1 MTECQGR
8 HFGIR
13 VVFTL
18 GGFGGERKLLLIRER
33 RRGDS
38 AWVRMINIAA
48 FDQPDEASMIRGLQ
62 PATMAGVAGIAH
74 YRPDRI

>member
-1 MTECQGR
+1 M
-8 HFGIR
+8 
-13 VVFTL
+13 
-18 GGFGGERKLLLIRER
+18 LLIRER